1 MRIDPETC
9 RDPDLLAA
17 EVRRLQGV
25 IAAGESARLSQNSD
39 CPAQDNAAELDKVFP
54 QQNLTIHGAAPAAAA
69 QLDTAGRDSD
79 HVAGTGSLLT
89 DEERESLAIA
99 AMACEDLGYTALPTS
114 LRNIVRRLRGT
125 PDTHATPSQGSKQVT
140 CTLTDE
146 EREAIAWCV
155 GMAETTATD
164 CDEEL
169 AALRGLLDRTK

>member
-1 MRIDPETC
+1 MRIDPDTC
-9 RDPDLLAA
+9 RDLDLLAA
-17 EVRRLQGV
+17 EVRRLIAV
-25 IAAGESARLSQNSD
+25 IAAGESAGLSQNSD
-39 CPAQDNAAELDKVFP
+39 CPVQDNAANADM
-54 QQNLTIHGAAPAAAA
+54 TIHGAAPAATA
-69 QLDTAGRDSD
+69 QPDTAGRDSD

-125 PDTHATPSQGSKQVT
+125 PDTHATPREGSVPGR
-140 CTLTDE
+140 CTLTDA

-155 GMAETTATD
+155 GMAETTATE

-169 AALRGLLDRTK
+169 AALRGLLERTK